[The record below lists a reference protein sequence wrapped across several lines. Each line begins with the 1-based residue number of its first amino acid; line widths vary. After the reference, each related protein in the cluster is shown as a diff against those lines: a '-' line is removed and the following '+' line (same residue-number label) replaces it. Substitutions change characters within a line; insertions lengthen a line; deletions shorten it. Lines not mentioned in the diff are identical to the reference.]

1 MLFLFFL
8 SVDAVVS
15 VGEGLP
21 LVRLSLLIY
30 WRKQFSLKSEHLDRV
45 IQSVMDFFAPTC
57 NLEREI

>member
-1 MLFLFFL
+1 MFGERGFMEGRNAFLFFL

-30 WRKQFSLKSEHLDRV
+30 
-45 IQSVMDFFAPTC
+45 
-57 NLEREI
+57 

>member
-1 MLFLFFL
+1 M
-8 SVDAVVS
+8 S

-30 WRKQFSLKSEHLDRV
+30 WRKQFPLKSEHLDRV
-45 IQSVMDFFAPTC
+45 IQNVMDFFDPTC